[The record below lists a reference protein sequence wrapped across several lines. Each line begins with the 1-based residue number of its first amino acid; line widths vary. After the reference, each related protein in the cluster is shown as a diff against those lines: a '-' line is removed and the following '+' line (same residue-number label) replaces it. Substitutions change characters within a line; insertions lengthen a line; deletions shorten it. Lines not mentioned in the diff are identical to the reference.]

1 MNTCVGRKIAVRAKS
16 RSLHT
21 ILCKSTILYVIVCM
35 DRDFDTEIGPRFCN
49 RGCAKSRSD
58 CMYVVWSLQRDH
70 TIVWYVPVDSISCMV
85 VAARLYYCMVCTG
98 RQYKLY
104 GRCSATIQYTVHAR
118 RARRV
123 CAYPALGV
131 LAWVPPTREPHKV
144 SHQQGRKGERRCHRP
159 RISRWWRRRS
169 VLRRRSSGLT
179 TRTLGWRPPQQ
190 LAS

>member
-1 MNTCVGRKIAVRAKS
+1 MCDATSTTVPYCSTCVGCKIAVRAKS

-35 DRDFDTEIGPRFCN
+35 DRDFDTEIALGPRFCN

-85 VAARLYYCMVCTG
+85 VVARPYYCTECTG
-98 RQYKLY
+98 IPYKLY

-118 RARRV
+118 GARGACV
-123 CAYPALGV
+123 CTQRDNGHKALCPLSIIDSFLPGNKTS
-131 LAWVPPTREPHKV
+131 AK
-144 SHQQGRKGERRCHRP
+144 
-159 RISRWWRRRS
+159 
-169 VLRRRSSGLT
+169 
-179 TRTLGWRPPQQ
+179 
-190 LAS
+190 

>member
-1 MNTCVGRKIAVRAKS
+1 MYSSTTRSSTAVQLYGTSTRVGCKIAVRAKS

-70 TIVWYVPVDSISCMV
+70 TIVWYVPVDSISCMIV
-85 VAARLYYCMVCTG
+85 VARPYYCTECTG
-98 RQYKLY
+98 IPYKLY

-118 RARRV
+118 GARGACVRTQR
-123 CAYPALGV
+123 
-131 LAWVPPTREPHKV
+131 WVRWHGFPRQG
-144 SHQQGRKGERRCHRP
+144 SHTK
-159 RISRWWRRRS
+159 
-169 VLRRRSSGLT
+169 
-179 TRTLGWRPPQQ
+179 
-190 LAS
+190 